1 MHQPVP
7 HTLLNSTMMASTE
20 ELPLLSH
27 KVVCREDAAHVMS
40 CFFSISS
47 RHEEEEE
54 EELSSASAP
63 SSTNNYYDRRINML
77 KTGIMHVVCILLGY
91 LLNTSYN
98 PLYKAP
104 SPYHYSSQ
112 YYSEQSSIKI
122 LGRPKTTEPSKESTS
137 SSPSYHYT
145 RVQTISFQ
153 IYTGGAP
160 AFINSESSTSDKK
173 KKKKVHQNPEC
184 KGRESNICLLFSQR
198 SCYFQLHRVSF
209 IFLSIHTS
217 TLIWNVLG

>member
-1 MHQPVP
+1 
-7 HTLLNSTMMASTE
+7 
-20 ELPLLSH
+20 
-27 KVVCREDAAHVMS
+27 MS
-40 CFFSISS
+40 CYFSSSS

-112 YYSEQSSIKI
+112 YYSEQSGIKI

-137 SSPSYHYT
+137 SSYSYAQ
-145 RVQTISFQ
+145 VQTISFQ

-160 AFINSESSTSDKK
+160 AFINSELSSSDSNKK
-173 KKKKVHQNPEC
+173 MKVHQNLEC
-184 KGRESNICLLFSQR
+184 KGCESIVCLLFSQR
-198 SCYFQLHRVSF
+198 SYYFQLHRV
-209 IFLSIHTS
+209 
-217 TLIWNVLG
+217 